1 VPTGEYASINMKPM
15 ITILQKL
22 QSTSGHEN
30 DALLE
35 DIEQNAGN
43 YVPPV
48 LMALG
53 VIRFRQS
60 KIEDAIFWFNAGRLR
75 AMFDAARCTDPVPDQ
90 RYLPWSIKRP
100 RHFLKRNLMTRRD
113 WSHRGSRTEMG

>member
-1 VPTGEYASINMKPM
+1 MKPM

-75 AMFDAARCTDPVPDQ
+75 AMFDAARCTDASARSAVPALV
-90 RYLPWSIKRP
+90 YKTPKAL
-100 RHFLKRNLMTRRD
+100 LKA
-113 WSHRGSRTEMG
+113 